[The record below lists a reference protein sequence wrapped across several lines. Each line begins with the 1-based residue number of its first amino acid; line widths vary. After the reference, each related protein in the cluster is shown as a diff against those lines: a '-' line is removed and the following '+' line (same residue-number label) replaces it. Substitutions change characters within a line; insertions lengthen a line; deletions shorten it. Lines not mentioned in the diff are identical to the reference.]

1 MEIRI
6 LGAHNIETNNAG
18 CSSVIIDDILAI
30 DAGCLTTNLS
40 IKQQQNLQAV
50 LLTHQHYDHVRDIPL
65 LGMSL
70 YLLEKTIE
78 IYTTK
83 PVWEAI
89 SAHLLNDV
97 IYPNLMK
104 KPAEKPTL
112 RFNLL
117 ESGKATS
124 VAGYSVLPIKVNHA
138 VPTVGYQI
146 TSPDGKKVFI
156 TSDTGPGLED
166 CWKQI
171 NPSLLLTETTVSNEN
186 ESFALQSGHLT
197 PALLLKELES
207 FRKIKGY
214 LPQIVL
220 MHLNPLD
227 EKEIKAEIRQ
237 VEKALNTKIHFG
249 YEGMKINI

>member
-1 MEIRI
+1 MKIRI
-6 LGAHNIETNNAG
+6 LGAHNIEANNAG
-18 CSSVIIDDILAI
+18 CSSIIIDDILAI
-30 DAGCLTTNLS
+30 DAGCLTVNLS
-40 IKQQQNLQAV
+40 LKQQQNLQAV
-50 LLTHQHYDHVRDIPL
+50 LLSHQHFDHVRDIPL

-70 YLLEKTIE
+70 HLLGKTIE

-83 PVWEAI
+83 PVLEAI

-104 KPAEKPTL
+104 TPAGKPTL
-112 RFNLL
+112 HFNLI
-117 ESGKATS
+117 ESGKAAS
-124 VAGYSVLPIKVNHA
+124 VANYGVLPMKVNHI
-138 VPTVGYQI
+138 VPAVGYQI

-166 CWKQI
+166 CWRQI
-171 NPSLLLTETTVSNEN
+171 NPSLLLTEVTAPNKKED
-186 ESFALQSGHLT
+186 FALKVGHLT
-197 PALLLKELES
+197 PGLLLKELES

-237 VEKALNTKIHFG
+237 VEKALNTKIHLG